1 MFAAIITFAVMYVAF
16 VALFSWLFSLFA
28 WLFAYRGQ
36 YNARGA
42 LYAAVFLFAH
52 HVVKRFVLILAL
64 PLVPLMSMSKNLSAW
79 YKAQKPKFGD
89 YVPAAPAS
97 AIKLEQNND

>member
-1 MFAAIITFAVMYVAF
+1 MFAAIITFAVMYIAF
-16 VALFSWLFSLFA
+16 LSLFSWLFSLVS
-28 WLFAYRGQ
+28 WMYTYRGQ
-36 YNARGA
+36 YNTRGA

-52 HVVKRFVLILAL
+52 HVVKRFAIILVL
-64 PLVPLMSMSKNLSAW
+64 PFVSMSKGLTAW
-79 YKAQKPKFGD
+79 YKATKPKFGD

>member
-1 MFAAIITFAVMYVAF
+1 MFASIVSFAVMYVAF
-16 VALFSWLFSLFA
+16 FALFSWLFSLFS
-28 WLFAYRGQ
+28 WLIAYRGQ

-42 LYAAVFLFAH
+42 LYAATFLFAH

-89 YVPAAPAS
+89 YVPAAPVS